1 MAELTQTGFNDVNVI
16 VNEAEKA
23 EEKSSKLDHQAE
35 DHQPKF
41 EQFESFEQSN
51 KAQNI
56 EIRSTLSTVKLI
68 YRKIEGKLLIFL
80 AGFLGAV
87 GFSTAKLVPDM
98 PVGQF
103 SFASLLFV
111 TLFFL
116 PVLTFQENSFDFH
129 GKAKFV
135 ILRSVLGG
143 IFGLLNFGAGRTM
156 DYRDSIAL
164 SSLVPL
170 CAALFSRFLWKE
182 KLSVWTLVA
191 LVVGLAGIMLIA
203 KPPFIFGVP
212 DEEEKKEYSPFFP
225 LVPITGSLIL
235 GFAYSLMRRVGTQ
248 VSPFLVSILVSINS
262 AVDGIIFQFAYGDEF
277 VLPGCNVDRF
287 VLICGSMALFLSLLF
302 LNRGLTL
309 EKSGPGLLMKN
320 CDIFVAYFIQIVF
333 FDSAPDF
340 KSVMGAI
347 LVLLSLSLVTA
358 AEFLFQQC
366 TFYI

>member
-1 MAELTQTGFNDVNVI
+1 MAELTRTGFNDVNVI
-16 VNEAEKA
+16 VNEAAKV
-23 EEKSSKLDHQAE
+23 EEKSSKLDLQAE

-41 EQFESFEQSN
+41 EKFDCEQSS

-56 EIRSTLSTVKLI
+56 EIRSTLSTVKSI

-87 GFSTAKLVPDM
+87 GFSTAKFVPDI

-116 PVLTFQENSFDFH
+116 PVLAFQENSFDFH

-135 ILRSVLGG
+135 IPRSVLGG
-143 IFGLLNFGAGRTM
+143 IFGLFNFWAGRTM
-156 DYRDSIAL
+156 DYGDSIAL

-170 CAALFSRFLWKE
+170 CAALFSRFLWKK

-191 LVVGLAGIMLIA
+191 LVVGLAGIVLIA

-235 GFAYSLMRRVGTQ
+235 GFAFSLMRKVGTQ
-248 VSPFLVSILVSINS
+248 VSSFLVSILVSINS

-287 VLICGSMALFLSLLF
+287 VLIGG
-302 LNRGLTL
+302 NYG
-309 EKSGPGLLMKN
+309 
-320 CDIFVAYFIQIVF
+320 
-333 FDSAPDF
+333 
-340 KSVMGAI
+340 
-347 LVLLSLSLVTA
+347 SLSVSALP
-358 AEFLFQQC
+358 ESGSNS
-366 TFYI
+366 